1 MIWQRSQK
9 VPIRSW
15 VIWHAR
21 QPSYRRGNRMNS
33 TWMHR
38 GTAVLVVLVM
48 SLIGG
53 LVGAQMGPPMGAPSG
68 RSRVEQAALAFSPFA
83 LVGQP
88 EALAQSTQKVYRVGI
103 LGQPPSPSPLVQQFT
118 DELRALGY
126 VPGQNIVFEYRGS
139 EDKNERFGQLVS
151 DLIAQKV
158 DVIFSSGTP
167 ATRAAK
173 QVTST
178 VPIVFVIA
186 LDPVALGFVN
196 SLEKP
201 GGNLTGVTEE
211 SPELP
216 GKRVALLKEV
226 VPQVKKIGIVWDADA
241 FPDAFEEKVGREMA
255 SKTEQAARAI
265 GTEAEVIAVRG
276 PADLENAFASL
287 ARARVDG
294 LVVDPIR
301 MFSSQAARVAELA
314 AKHKIPTIYTSP
326 RFAQV
331 GGLISMGADLTDA
344 FRRAAG
350 YVDKILKG
358 AAPSDLPVGQT
369 EKFAL
374 VINTKAARDMG
385 LTIPQSV
392 LARADRVIE

>member
-1 MIWQRSQK
+1 
-9 VPIRSW
+9 
-15 VIWHAR
+15 
-21 QPSYRRGNRMNS
+21 
-33 TWMHR
+33 
-38 GTAVLVVLVM
+38 
-48 SLIGG
+48 
-53 LVGAQMGPPMGAPSG
+53 
-68 RSRVEQAALAFSPFA
+68 VEQAVLAFSPFA

-88 EALAQSTQKVYRVGI
+88 EALAESTQKVYRVGI
-103 LGQPPSPSPLVQQFT
+103 LGIPSSPDLFVQQFT

-126 VPGQNIVFEYRGS
+126 VPSQNIVFEYRSS
-139 EDKNERFGQLVS
+139 EGKDERFGQLVS

-158 DVIFSSGTP
+158 DVIFSPGTP
-167 ATRAAK
+167 PTRAAK

-186 LDPVALGFVN
+186 ADPVALGLVN

-211 SPELP
+211 SPELL

-241 FPDAFEEKVGREMA
+241 FGEKVGREMA
-255 SKTEQAARAI
+255 SNTEQVARAL

-294 LVVDPIR
+294 LVVERSR
-301 MFSSQAARVAELA
+301 MFRSQAARMAELA
-314 AKHKIPTIYTSP
+314 AKHKIPTIYPSP
-326 RFAQV
+326 QFAQT
-331 GGLISMGADLTDA
+331 GGLMSMGPDLTEA
-344 FRRAAG
+344 FHRAAG

-358 AAPSDLPVGQT
+358 AAPSDLPVGHT

-385 LTIPQSV
+385 LTIPQS
-392 LARADRVIE
+392 LLTRADRVIE